1 MSIGT
6 KIPDSPWSKNSDKLL
21 SELKCDVDHGL
32 SSAES
37 IRRRKVHGKNRLREI
52 KPRSSWSILYEQFKS
67 LIVLLLLI
75 AAALSFAFGDW
86 IEGIAIIIVL
96 LLNAGIGFYTEIR
109 AVRSMESL
117 RRLSTVDAVVRRDG
131 QVISV
136 PAENLVPG
144 DIVIIEGGDIVT
156 ADLRLLRASKLQADE
171 SALTGESMPVSK
183 TTDVIPAE
191 TPLADRRNML
201 FKGTSVTRGSAV
213 GIAAATGMHT
223 ELGKISALV
232 AEAEKE
238 ATPLEKRLDKLG
250 HKLIWLTIILTV
262 VIAALGIIRG
272 RDAILMIET
281 AIALAVAAIPEGLPV
296 VATIALA
303 RGMLRMARRNALI
316 NRLASVETLGA
327 TGIICTDK
335 TGTLTENKMTVTT
348 ILVDNGKAQ
357 LRQVEDADRPRFDLD
372 DEMLEFEEESP
383 LKDALKIGVLCNN
396 ASLST
401 SEDGGV
407 GDPLEVA
414 LLEAG
419 VSAGIAQNELLES
432 MPEIDEEAFDSDVKM
447 MGTIHKTESGFVFAV
462 KGAPENVIEV
472 CTSYVSGDGVK
483 ELDSDG
489 RELWLKRNAELAE
502 QGLRVLAVAK
512 KTTDTAGAPP
522 YEKLALVGLLGL
534 LDPPRNEVIEAIETC
549 KTAGIR
555 VIMVTGD
562 QPVTAINIA
571 RQVGIT
577 DSADELVM
585 NGADLKPFADL
596 SNEEKKELL
605 RIPVYARVSPKQKL
619 DLIAL
624 HQENGSV
631 VAMTGDGVN
640 DAPAL
645 RKADI
650 GIAMGLR
657 GTQVAREA
665 ADMVLKDD
673 AFSSIVA
680 AVRQGRIIFG
690 NIRKFVNFLL
700 SCNVSEIIA
709 VGTAAIAS
717 MPMPILPLQILFLN
731 LVTDVFPALALGVG
745 EGSSKIMNNPPRQ
758 SDEPIVTAKRWVF
771 VGLYGLVMAAC
782 VLAAFVIALDVE
794 GLTEK
799 ESVSIAFLTLAFAQ
813 LFHVFNMRGYKSGL
827 LSNEV
832 TRNGYVWLAVLF
844 CTALL
849 FAAVYIP
856 VIAGVMKL
864 QAPSSTGWLVIAI
877 MSLVPLIVGQVLKL
891 VGVDRQT

>member
-117 RRLSTVDAVVRRDG
+117 RKLSTVDAVVRRDG

-213 GIAAATGMHT
+213 GIAAATGMLT

-585 NGADLKPFADL
+585 NGVDLKPFADL
-596 SNEEKKELL
+596 SSDEKKELL
-605 RIPVYARVSPKQKL
+605 KIPVYARVSPKQKL

>member
-117 RRLSTVDAVVRRDG
+117 RKLSTVDAVVRRDG

-183 TTDVIPAE
+183 TTDVIPSE

-357 LRQVEDADRPRFDLD
+357 LRQVEDADRPRFVLD

-383 LKDALKIGVLCNN
+383 LKEVLKIGVLCNN

-447 MGTIHKTESGFVFAV
+447 MATIHKTESGFVFAV

-585 NGADLKPFADL
+585 NGVDLKPFADL
-596 SNEEKKELL
+596 SSDEKKELL
-605 RIPVYARVSPKQKL
+605 KIPVYARVSPKQKL